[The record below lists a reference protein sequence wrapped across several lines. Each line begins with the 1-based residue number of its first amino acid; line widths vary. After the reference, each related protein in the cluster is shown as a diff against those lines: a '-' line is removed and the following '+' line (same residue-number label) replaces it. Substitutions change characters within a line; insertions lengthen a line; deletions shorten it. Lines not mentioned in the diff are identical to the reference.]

1 MPLYLLQC
9 FKTVFSRHYNVQ
21 QNDVGAWGSLVGQI
35 LARVQKVIHSFLPV
49 FNPPQIYRGV
59 VCLKGDFN
67 QDVIVLIV
75 VGIFFGLGLIGLGI
89 LGYGIY
95 TVAKSA
101 NITTNAQPLTESDLG
116 VAIYPGAEQKANA
129 RMTIAGKD
137 TLTATFLT
145 SDSKAQVI
153 AFYRDK
159 LGPATEDQTTGNVE
173 GFTLY
178 KGAGESVVVTVSQ
191 SANRDEGKTQI
202 VIVHSTNTATP
213 SK

>member
-1 MPLYLLQC
+1 MTNIPGNQPPLGYPSQP
-9 FKTVFSRHYNVQ
+9 TTPPYPP
-21 QNDVGAWGSLVGQI
+21 
-35 LARVQKVIHSFLPV
+35 VIY
-49 FNPPQIYRGV
+49 PPPKKGPSA
-59 VCLKGDFN
+59 LK
-67 QDVIVLIV
+67 IVLIV

-153 AFYRDK
+153 AFYQSN
-159 LGPATEDQTTGNVE
+159 LGPNAQFQTIFNE
-173 GFTLY
+173 AQFMLD
-178 KGAGESVVVTVSQ
+178 KGAGESVMVKISPATGLQ
-191 SANRDEGKTQI
+191 GGKTQI
-202 VIVHSTNTATP
+202 VIVHATPAATP

>member
-1 MPLYLLQC
+1 MPDIPGNQPPLGYPSQP
-9 FKTVFSRHYNVQ
+9 TTPPYPP
-21 QNDVGAWGSLVGQI
+21 
-35 LARVQKVIHSFLPV
+35 VIY
-49 FNPPQIYRGV
+49 PPPKKGPSA
-59 VCLKGDFN
+59 LK
-67 QDVIVLIV
+67 IVLIV

>member
-1 MPLYLLQC
+1 MTNIPGNQPPLGYPSQP
-9 FKTVFSRHYNVQ
+9 TTPPYPP
-21 QNDVGAWGSLVGQI
+21 
-35 LARVQKVIHSFLPV
+35 VIY
-49 FNPPQIYRGV
+49 PPPKKGPSA
-59 VCLKGDFN
+59 LK
-67 QDVIVLIV
+67 IVLIV

-153 AFYRDK
+153 AFYQSNLDPSAKYTPNNNGGSFILDK
-159 LGPATEDQTTGNVE
+159 ASGDVI
-173 GFTLY
+173 
-178 KGAGESVVVTVSQ
+178 VTVSQ
-191 SANRDEGKTQI
+191 SPSLEGGKTQI
-202 VIVHSTNTATP
+202 VIVHATKAAAPATQGGSTN
-213 SK
+213 